1 MTDSHAVSVFPRAPI
16 ASRSA
21 ATGGESV
28 ILPGLTGHMSSS
40 TSSTSIGSYS
50 ALTRQPRPRA
60 LRPLRRAG
68 AEALSG
74 VPTSLWARG
83 PFVYGRRQRAV
94 GKRHFADPILLKH
107 PVTMNALSD
116 AIGQSQPP
124 RCV

>member
-1 MTDSHAVSVFPRAPI
+1 MFA
-16 ASRSA
+16 
-21 ATGGESV
+21 
-28 ILPGLTGHMSSS
+28 GLTGHRSS

-50 ALTRQPRPRA
+50 ALTQPRLRA
-60 LRPLRRAG
+60 LRPLRHAG
-68 AEALSG
+68 AEAPSG

-83 PFVYGRRQRAV
+83 RFVYGRRQRAV